1 MLREYYP
8 LVMPKEKHTGSA
20 MLRQYVYRCDDD
32 EYMDRAFEQL
42 MASLAR
48 KQPTRPKK

>member
-1 MLREYYP
+1 MKNKSKTHR
-8 LVMPKEKHTGSA
+8 SA
-20 MLRQYVYRCDDD
+20 MLRQYVYRCDDA

-48 KQPTRPKK
+48 KQPTRPKR